1 MSRTRNERSVDLS
14 EYVGGRTRDA
24 FLTTSVSVKVRSAA
38 ARTLAEALS
47 IATAIQGSIACRE
60 GQYVPCQNILVVVVV
75 VVVLL
80 VGVGI

>member
-1 MSRTRNERSVDLS
+1 MDLS
-14 EYVGGRTRDA
+14 EYVEGRTRDA

-60 GQYVPCQNILVVVVV
+60 GQNVPCQIACRE
-75 VVVLL
+75 
-80 VGVGI
+80 GSG